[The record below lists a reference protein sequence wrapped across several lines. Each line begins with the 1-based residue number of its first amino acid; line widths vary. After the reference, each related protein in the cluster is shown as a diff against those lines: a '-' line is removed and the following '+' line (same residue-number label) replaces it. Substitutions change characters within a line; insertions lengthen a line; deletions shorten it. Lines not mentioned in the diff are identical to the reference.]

1 MSDEIKTPELME
13 AERIERIAH
22 INAISS
28 ATLEVEKVLIAHN
41 LTMDDFGEIVA
52 TFNARA
58 QAVFSA
64 MKINHIKDSYG
75 RQNK

>member
-1 MSDEIKTPELME
+1 MKTPELME

-52 TFNARA
+52 TFNTRA